1 MNDNGKLRVVLAT
14 HNAGKMA
21 NVNAVFAVTGIY
33 IFFFVCRGF
42 VVDKRGTAFA
52 CHAALQIYREYE

>member
-1 MNDNGKLRVVLAT
+1 MIFFHQEWQVETDYQYQKGSQSVNP
-14 HNAGKMA
+14 HNACKMA

-42 VVDKRGTAFA
+42 VVW
-52 CHAALQIYREYE
+52 